1 MCEMIGLSLGASLR
15 ILDLG
20 LGASKIEFKMKY
32 RQLSRIYHPDK
43 NNQAIT
49 GLTAKELSEFFKL
62 LNNANEYLKE
72 RL

>member
-1 MCEMIGLSLGASLR
+1 MIGLSLGASLH

-49 GLTAKELSEFFKL
+49 GLIAKETSEFFKL
-62 LNNANEYLKE
+62 LNNANKYLKE